1 VSDFIGQEGV
11 GTTPVWVEPVGT
23 WPAPQRSG
31 YGVLGATAKPPAV
44 AVEYGIKNYS
54 EAAPPYAYDNEGAAL
69 RALTHQRKELARF
82 GVPEEFWPVL
92 LKRSVEVVTGSWEVL
107 SA

>member
-1 VSDFIGQEGV
+1 VSDFIGQQGV
-11 GTTPVWVEPVGT
+11 GTWG
-23 WPAPQRSG
+23 APHRSG
-31 YGVLGATAKPPAV
+31 YGVLGASAKPPAV

-54 EAAPPYAYDNEGAAL
+54 EDAPPYAYDNEGAAL

-82 GVPEEFWPVL
+82 GVPEEFWPIL
-92 LKRSVEVVTGSWEVL
+92 LKRSVEIVTGSWEQL